1 MNVKSQY
8 FYVFFSFFN
17 AINYKF
23 INKVNEIEL
32 NNYAIK
38 MEKRGNYEF
47 RLV

>member
-1 MNVKSQY
+1 MY
-8 FYVFFSFFN
+8 FSLFFN

-47 RLV
+47 RLI